1 MEVPSKAKLNV
12 NMHILLYTIDFMFGT
27 FQADTRALKL
37 NAWKQLALE
46 EGMYPFPIYMFMWLL
61 GQCRWIE
68 DSWMGYVCYRVFSSS

>member
-12 NMHILLYTIDFMFGT
+12 SMHILLYTIDFIFGT

-46 EGMYPFPIYMFMWLL
+46 EGMYLIHFPYMCLCGF
-61 GQCRWIE
+61 GI
-68 DSWMGYVCYRVFSSS
+68 SAMG